1 MKGSE
6 KKGTKSND
14 GHKDDKKRKA
24 DKIKADVLKVA
35 EEANRQKAKTAKGSK
50 KVSDGNT
57 KTEDKKK
64 AKEKAMAEEQ
74 QTKHKDPQEPQE
86 TKEKKPK
93 KEEAKKEVSKSTKEE
108 KMAHKKKDSDKKT
121 KTKQDET
128 AKTKEGKKEKKTEE
142 KNKDGSKKQKK
153 DDGEQKER
161 LKRLQEAAL
170 RCSVPAPSTPPRK
183 RRRMKSPASSL
194 GTVQTDASS
203 EHYAEKQ
210 AKAMEAL
217 GDKLEDAAL
226 LASVRAELDATDM
239 LGLLDD
245 LKDHAKLGEVGEA
258 ENKLCKRAAKQLEQ
272 ESEEEGEGEEKEK
285 DASDEESQD
294 GSEAS
299 DEDEEVEAEADEQ
312 DDKSEEEEEEEEEE
326 GEGQKD
332 ADEAKEDE
340 DEDAEDGSDK
350 DENAEDSEE
359 DEASDA
365 ETEGTASEDEDDQE
379 DGEQEEEDEEKRKKG
394 ELAESIA
401 ATADKSTTRK
411 KEWDRFD
418 RQTKGGAFPTALMP
432 FLRKKKADLFG
443 LWLDHE
449 GDWDKVVVEVD
460 RLQSTTNLN
469 RKQWTAIQAKDLQKS
484 MPEDRFKELIK
495 KRQEQGLY
503 YADEDW
509 PEDPQETWYYM
520 PTGRVIRQ
528 EDSTSET
535 LKMSATRKVGT
546 EVQAALTGEDGPLQ
560 SGALPAIRAASEQ
573 GAKHLYS
580 ALDDEG
586 KSIVKPKKP
595 KKEKEEGEE
604 VKPKTPLELGRDLV
618 PAVLD
623 EATKART
630 KGIQLKGME
639 FADQLSKQ
647 LLDHGSAMEGCF
659 SDLKSAVEATSPNLD
674 KIKALISKVQIKRDW
689 FKKAEV
695 DTDEDPRECVANV
708 LLPHEV
714 FGALYARDPDQVRE
728 GVNKTIAEV
737 TAWSLHYAALGRYP
751 DRGFYGETFEKN
763 SYRESL
769 CGNRIA
775 GNFKLTYFAFKA
787 DLKARHQCHLL
798 SDYYLCKK
806 MCDRCKAIQP
816 MTSAPHPM
824 TYKNMADNAPYVTT
838 CKDHGEY
845 LRTARRITPWIAVE
859 GFQFET
865 ISFDVMHLIFLG
877 VARNHV
883 PSVLKLLKTFGYH
896 YSPAESDEKF
906 LQRVSLEMKQDCKDH
921 GFPVQILSPSF
932 LCVWNLCALVLFLA
946 RSPT

>member
-1 MKGSE
+1 MAKAKAKQPQAAVQVRKSALKKPGGEPKPEKRVKIDPAIKIMKGSE

-183 RRRMKSPASSL
+183 RHRMKSPASSL

-245 LKDHAKLGEVGEA
+245 LKDHAKAPSTSESKQLAKLGEVGEA

-299 DEDEEVEAEADEQ
+299 EEDEEVEAEADEQ

-340 DEDAEDGSDK
+340 DEDEEDGSDK

-401 ATADKSTTRK
+401 ATADKSKEVRNSNCANWGDIIFFFQIFALQRIWCGSLKKTFRRQGTTHK

-509 PEDPQETWYYM
+509 PEDPQ
-520 PTGRVIRQ
+520 
-528 EDSTSET
+528 D
-535 LKMSATRKVGT
+535 
-546 EVQAALTGEDGPLQ
+546 
-560 SGALPAIRAASEQ
+560 
-573 GAKHLYS
+573 
-580 ALDDEG
+580 
-586 KSIVKPKKP
+586 
-595 KKEKEEGEE
+595 
-604 VKPKTPLELGRDLV
+604 
-618 PAVLD
+618 
-623 EATKART
+623 
-630 KGIQLKGME
+630 
-639 FADQLSKQ
+639 
-647 LLDHGSAMEGCF
+647 
-659 SDLKSAVEATSPNLD
+659 
-674 KIKALISKVQIKRDW
+674 
-689 FKKAEV
+689 
-695 DTDEDPRECVANV
+695 
-708 LLPHEV
+708 
-714 FGALYARDPDQVRE
+714 
-728 GVNKTIAEV
+728 
-737 TAWSLHYAALGRYP
+737 
-751 DRGFYGETFEKN
+751 
-763 SYRESL
+763 
-769 CGNRIA
+769 CG
-775 GNFKLTYFAFKA
+775 
-787 DLKARHQCHLL
+787 
-798 SDYYLCKK
+798 
-806 MCDRCKAIQP
+806 
-816 MTSAPHPM
+816 
-824 TYKNMADNAPYVTT
+824 
-838 CKDHGEY
+838 
-845 LRTARRITPWIAVE
+845 
-859 GFQFET
+859 
-865 ISFDVMHLIFLG
+865 
-877 VARNHV
+877 
-883 PSVLKLLKTFGYH
+883 
-896 YSPAESDEKF
+896 
-906 LQRVSLEMKQDCKDH
+906 
-921 GFPVQILSPSF
+921 
-932 LCVWNLCALVLFLA
+932 
-946 RSPT
+946 

>member
-1 MKGSE
+1 MAKAKAKQPQAAVQVRKSALKKPGGEPKPEKRVKIDPAIKIMKGSE

-128 AKTKEGKKEKKTEE
+128 AKTKEAKKEKKTEE

-183 RRRMKSPASSL
+183 RHRMKSPASSL

-245 LKDHAKLGEVGEA
+245 LKDHAKAPSTSESKQLAKLGEVGEA

-299 DEDEEVEAEADEQ
+299 EEDEEVEAEADEQ
-312 DDKSEEEEEEEEEE
+312 DDK
-326 GEGQKD
+326 K
-332 ADEAKEDE
+332 DE
-340 DEDAEDGSDK
+340 DEEDGSDK

-365 ETEGTASEDEDDQE
+365 ETEGT
-379 DGEQEEEDEEKRKKG
+379 
-394 ELAESIA
+394 
-401 ATADKSTTRK
+401 THK

-546 EVQAALTGEDGPLQ
+546 ELQAALTGEDGPLQ

-647 LLDHGSAMEGCF
+647 LLDHGSAMEGCY

-695 DTDEDPRECVANV
+695 DTGEDPRECVANV

-737 TAWSLHYAALGRYP
+737 TAWSLHYAALGRLYLP
-751 DRGFYGETFEKN
+751 RRLLSVSNTN
-763 SYRESL
+763 SFGQDDYCELSSR
-769 CGNRIA
+769 
-775 GNFKLTYFAFKA
+775 FKA
-787 DLKARHQCHLL
+787 
-798 SDYYLCKK
+798 
-806 MCDRCKAIQP
+806 
-816 MTSAPHPM
+816 
-824 TYKNMADNAPYVTT
+824 
-838 CKDHGEY
+838 
-845 LRTARRITPWIAVE
+845 
-859 GFQFET
+859 
-865 ISFDVMHLIFLG
+865 
-877 VARNHV
+877 
-883 PSVLKLLKTFGYH
+883 
-896 YSPAESDEKF
+896 
-906 LQRVSLEMKQDCKDH
+906 QRVKLMEDPIIVLLQLCTWSLTRAIEIMD
-921 GFPVQILSPSF
+921 GGGLLLTTTEAEVS
-932 LCVWNLCALVLFLA
+932 W
-946 RSPT
+946 